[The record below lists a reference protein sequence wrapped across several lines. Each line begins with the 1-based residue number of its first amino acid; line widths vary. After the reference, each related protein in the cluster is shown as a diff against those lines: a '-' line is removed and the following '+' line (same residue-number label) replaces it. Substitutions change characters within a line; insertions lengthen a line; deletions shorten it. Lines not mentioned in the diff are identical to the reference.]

1 MRFKKYYKDI
11 LSLVSAILLLGTT
24 ILINKYDVK
33 QLYREFAGLRLKVD
47 AQEKVIEGLEDRVNV
62 LVVQNQRL
70 LFDLDKH
77 NETRGS
83 ENALLLGRLKDLEY
97 KVEVLSM
104 KSTIT
109 NNGKVFNDRFEFV
122 DKQENRIGWYE
133 NNGQVLV
140 AWKDDYLTT
149 KKVNVNTIGEIN
161 LVPKIKKLDKDE
173 FVSYIDESYL
183 GGITIR
189 GRGEVQKIEPPR
201 NQFSFGPFIGVAYN
215 GVTGLTEPI
224 VGIGVSYNL
233 IKVWDW
239 RWFFSLFI
247 FINEEILHYEH

>member
-1 MRFKKYYKDI
+1 MQFKKYYKDI
-11 LSLVSAILLLGTT
+11 LSLVASLSLLGTVYFV
-24 ILINKYDVK
+24 NHYDIK
-33 QLYREFAGLRLKVD
+33 QLYREFAGLRLKVQS
-47 AQEKVIEGLEDRVNV
+47 QEKQINILEDRVD
-62 LVVQNQRL
+62 LLAKQNQDL
-70 LFDLDKH
+70 LYELREH

-83 ENALLLGRLKDLEY
+83 ENALLLERLKDLEY

-104 KSTIT
+104 KSTLS
-109 NNGKVFNDRFEFV
+109 NGKVFNDRFEFS
-122 DKQENRIGWYE
+122 DKQVNRVGQYE
-133 NNGQVLV
+133 TKGQVLV
-140 AWKDDYLTT
+140 AWKDDYLAT

-161 LVPKIKKLDKDE
+161 LSPKIEKINKDE
-173 FVSYIDESYL
+173 FVSFIDETYI

-239 RWFFSLFI
+239 R
-247 FINEEILHYEH
+247 

>member
-11 LSLVSAILLLGTT
+11 LSLVSALLLLGTT

-83 ENALLLGRLKDLEY
+83 ENALLIKKLQDLEY

-104 KSTIT
+104 KTTLS
-109 NNGKVFNDRFEFV
+109 NGKVFN
-122 DKQENRIGWYE
+122 EN
-133 NNGQVLV
+133 
-140 AWKDDYLTT
+140 T
-149 KKVNVNTIGEIN
+149 KI
-161 LVPKIKKLDKDE
+161 
-173 FVSYIDESYL
+173 
-183 GGITIR
+183 
-189 GRGEVQKIEPPR
+189 
-201 NQFSFGPFIGVAYN
+201 
-215 GVTGLTEPI
+215 
-224 VGIGVSYNL
+224 
-233 IKVWDW
+233 
-239 RWFFSLFI
+239 
-247 FINEEILHYEH
+247 ILHKKSLSLRNITKSFWSPLESLWKLWNVV

>member
-11 LSLVSAILLLGTT
+11 LSLVASLSLLGTVYFV
-24 ILINKYDVK
+24 NHYDIK
-33 QLYREFAGLRLKVD
+33 QLYREFATLKLKVQS
-47 AQEKVIEGLEDRVNV
+47 QEKVIEGLEDRVNV

-70 LFDLDKH
+70 LNDLEEH
-77 NETRGS
+77 NKNRGN
-83 ENALLLGRLKDLEY
+83 ENALLLERLQDLEY

-104 KSTIT
+104 KNTLSG
-109 NNGKVFNDRFEFV
+109 GKVFNDRFEFT
-122 DKQENRIGWYE
+122 DKQVNRVGQYE
-133 NNGQVLV
+133 TKGQVLV

-161 LVPKIKKLDKDE
+161 VVPKIKKLDKDE

-189 GRGEVQKIEPPR
+189 GQGEVQKIEPPR

-215 GVTGLTEPI
+215 NVTGLTEPI
-224 VGIGVSYNL
+224 IGIGVSYNL
-233 IKVWDW
+233 IKIWDW
-239 RWFFSLFI
+239 R
-247 FINEEILHYEH
+247 

>member
-11 LSLVSAILLLGTT
+11 LSLVGAVLLLGTT

-33 QLYREFAGLRLKVD
+33 QLYREFATLRLKVD
-47 AQEKVIEGLEDRVNV
+47 AQEKVINGLEDRVNL

-70 LFDLDKH
+70 LLDLDKH
-77 NETRGS
+77 NKTRGS
-83 ENALLLGRLKDLEY
+83 ENVLLLERLYDLEQ
-97 KVEVLSM
+97 KVEILSSKPLVSM
-104 KSTIT
+104 T
-109 NNGKVFNDRFEFV
+109 NGKVFNDRFEFT
-122 DKQENRIGWYE
+122 DKQVNRIGQYE
-133 NNGQVLV
+133 TKGQVLV
-140 AWKDDYLTT
+140 AWKDDYLAT

-161 LVPKIKKLDKDE
+161 LSPKIEKLDKDK
-173 FVSYIDESYL
+173 FVSYIDDVYL

-189 GRGEVQKIEPPR
+189 GRGEIQQIEPPR

-239 RWFFSLFI
+239 R
-247 FINEEILHYEH
+247 

>member
-1 MRFKKYYKDI
+1 MQFKKYYKDI
-11 LSLVSAILLLGTT
+11 LSLVASLSLLGTVYFV
-24 ILINKYDVK
+24 NHYDIK
-33 QLYREFAGLRLKVD
+33 QLYREFAGLRLKVQS
-47 AQEKVIEGLEDRVNV
+47 QEKQINILEDRVD
-62 LVVQNQRL
+62 LLAKQNQDL
-70 LFDLDKH
+70 LYELREH

-83 ENALLLGRLKDLEY
+83 ENALLLERLKDLEY

-104 KSTIT
+104 KSTLS
-109 NNGKVFNDRFEFV
+109 NGKVFNDRFEFS
-122 DKQENRIGWYE
+122 DKQVNRVGQYE
-133 NNGQVLV
+133 TKGQVLV
-140 AWKDDYLTT
+140 AWKADYLAT

-161 LVPKIKKLDKDE
+161 LSPKIEKINKNE
-173 FVSYIDESYL
+173 FVSFIDETYV

-215 GVTGLTEPI
+215 NATGLTEPI

-239 RWFFSLFI
+239 R
-247 FINEEILHYEH
+247 

>member
-11 LSLVSAILLLGTT
+11 LSLVGTLLLLGTT

-33 QLYREFAGLRLKVD
+33 QLYREFATLSFKVN
-47 AQEKVIEGLEDRVNV
+47 AQEKEIEGLEDKVST
-62 LVVQNQRL
+62 LIVQNQRL
-70 LFDLDKH
+70 LNDLEQH

-83 ENALLLGRLKDLEY
+83 ENALLMQKIQDLEY
-97 KVEVLSM
+97 KFEVLSM

-122 DKQENRIGWYE
+122 DKQENRIGKYE
-133 NNGQVLV
+133 TNGQVLV
-140 AWKDDYLTT
+140 AWKDDYLAT

-161 LVPKIKKLDKDE
+161 VIPKIKKLDKDE
-173 FVSYIDESYL
+173 FVSYIDETYL

-189 GRGEVQKIEPPR
+189 GQGDVQKIEPPR

-224 VGIGVSYNL
+224 IGVGVSYNL
-233 IKVWDW
+233 IKIWDW
-239 RWFFSLFI
+239 R
-247 FINEEILHYEH
+247 

>member
-62 LVVQNQRL
+62 LGVQNQRL

-83 ENALLLGRLKDLEY
+83 ENALLMQKIQDLEY
-97 KVEVLSM
+97 KFEVLSM

-109 NNGKVFNDRFEFV
+109 NNGKVFNDRFEFTY
-122 DKQENRIGWYE
+122 KQENRIGNYE
-133 NNGQVLV
+133 TKGQVLV
-140 AWKDDYLTT
+140 AWKDDYLAT

-173 FVSYIDESYL
+173 FVSYIDETYL

-215 GVTGLTEPI
+215 NATGLTEPI

-239 RWFFSLFI
+239 R
-247 FINEEILHYEH
+247 

>member
-11 LSLVSAILLLGTT
+11 LSIVSAFLLLGTT

-33 QLYREFAGLRLKVD
+33 QLYREFATLRLKVN
-47 AQEKVIEGLEDRVNV
+47 AQEKEIKSLEDRVNV

-70 LFDLDKH
+70 ITDLEEH

-83 ENALLLGRLKDLEY
+83 ENALLMEKLQDLEY

-104 KSTIT
+104 KSTLS
-109 NNGKVFNDRFEFV
+109 NGKVFNDRFEFT
-122 DKQENRIGWYE
+122 DKQVNRVGQYE
-133 NNGQVLV
+133 TKGQVLV

-161 LVPKIKKLDKDE
+161 LSPKIEKLNKDE
-173 FVSYIDESYL
+173 FVSYIDETYI

-215 GVTGLTEPI
+215 NVTGLTEPI
-224 VGIGVSYNL
+224 IGIGVSYNL

-239 RWFFSLFI
+239 R
-247 FINEEILHYEH
+247 

>member
-11 LSLVSAILLLGTT
+11 FSIVSAVLLLGTT

-33 QLYREFAGLRLKVD
+33 QLYREFATLRLKVD
-47 AQEKVIEGLEDRVNV
+47 AQEKEIKSLEDRVNV

-70 LFDLDKH
+70 ITDLEEH

-83 ENALLLGRLKDLEY
+83 ENALLMEKLQDLEY

-104 KSTIT
+104 KSTLS
-109 NNGKVFNDRFEFV
+109 NGKVFNDRFEFT
-122 DKQENRIGWYE
+122 DKQVNRVGQYE
-133 NNGQVLV
+133 TKGQVLV
-140 AWKDDYLTT
+140 AWKDDYLAT

-161 LVPKIKKLDKDE
+161 LSPKIEKINRNE
-173 FVSYIDESYL
+173 FVSFIDETYV

-215 GVTGLTEPI
+215 NATGLTEPI

-239 RWFFSLFI
+239 R
-247 FINEEILHYEH
+247 

>member
-1 MRFKKYYKDI
+1 MRFKNYYKDI
-11 LSLVSAILLLGTT
+11 LSIVSAVLLLGTT

-33 QLYREFAGLRLKVD
+33 QLYREFATLRLKVD
-47 AQEKVIEGLEDRVNV
+47 AQEKEIKSLEDRVNL

-70 LFDLDKH
+70 ITDLEEH

-83 ENALLLGRLKDLEY
+83 ENALLLERLYDLEQ
-97 KVEVLSM
+97 KVEILSSKPLVSM
-104 KSTIT
+104 T
-109 NNGKVFNDRFEFV
+109 NGKVFNDRFEFT
-122 DKQENRIGWYE
+122 DKQVNRVGQYE
-133 NNGQVLV
+133 TKGQVLV
-140 AWKDDYLTT
+140 AWKDDYLAT

-161 LVPKIKKLDKDE
+161 LSPKIEKLNKDE
-173 FVSYIDESYL
+173 FVSYIDETYV

-215 GVTGLTEPI
+215 NVTGLTEPI
-224 VGIGVSYNL
+224 IGIGVSYNL

-239 RWFFSLFI
+239 R
-247 FINEEILHYEH
+247 

>member
-11 LSLVSAILLLGTT
+11 LSLVGAVLLLGTT

-33 QLYREFAGLRLKVD
+33 QLYREFATLSLKVN
-47 AQEKVIEGLEDRVNV
+47 AQEKEIEGLEDKIST
-62 LVVQNQRL
+62 LIVQNQRL
-70 LFDLDKH
+70 LNDLEQH
-77 NETRGS
+77 NETRGN
-83 ENALLLGRLKDLEY
+83 ENVLLLERLYDLEQ
-97 KVEVLSM
+97 KVEILSSKPLVSM
-104 KSTIT
+104 TK
-109 NNGKVFNDRFEFV
+109 GKVFNDRFEFE
-122 DKQENRIGWYE
+122 DKQVNRIGQYE
-133 NNGQVLV
+133 TKGQVLV
-140 AWKDDYLTT
+140 AWRDDYLTT

-161 LVPKIKKLDKDE
+161 LSPKIEKLDKDK
-173 FVSYIDESYL
+173 FVSYIDETYL

-189 GRGEVQKIEPPR
+189 GRGEIQQIEPPR

-239 RWFFSLFI
+239 R
-247 FINEEILHYEH
+247 

>member
-70 LFDLDKH
+70 LLDLDKH
-77 NETRGS
+77 NETRGN
-83 ENALLLGRLKDLEY
+83 ENALLLKRLYDLEN
-97 KVEVLSM
+97 KVEILSSKPLVSM
-104 KSTIT
+104 TKS
-109 NNGKVFNDRFEFV
+109 KVFNDRFEFT
-122 DKQENRIGWYE
+122 DKQVNRVGQYE
-133 NNGQVLV
+133 TKGQVLV
-140 AWKDDYLTT
+140 AWRDDYLTT

-161 LVPKIKKLDKDE
+161 LTPKIKKLDKDE
-173 FVSYIDESYL
+173 FISYIDESYL

-189 GRGEVQKIEPPR
+189 GQGEVQKIEPPR
-201 NQFSFGPFIGVAYN
+201 NQLSIGPFIGVAYN
-215 GVTGLTEPI
+215 NTTGLTEPV
-224 VGIGVSYNL
+224 VGIGVTYNL
-233 IKVWDW
+233 LKIWDW
-239 RWFFSLFI
+239 R
-247 FINEEILHYEH
+247 

>member
-11 LSLVSAILLLGTT
+11 LSIVGAVLLLGTT
-24 ILINKYDVK
+24 IFINKNDVK
-33 QLYREFAGLRLKVD
+33 QLYREFATLTLKVN
-47 AQEKVIEGLEDRVNV
+47 AQEKQIEGLEDKVST
-62 LVVQNQRL
+62 LIVQNQRL
-70 LFDLDKH
+70 LNDLEQH

-83 ENALLLGRLKDLEY
+83 ENLLLLERLKDLEY

-104 KSTIT
+104 KNTLSS
-109 NNGKVFNDRFEFV
+109 GKVFNDRFEFT
-122 DKQENRIGWYE
+122 DKQVNRVGQYE
-133 NNGQVLV
+133 TKGQVLV
-140 AWKDDYLTT
+140 AWKDDYLAT

-161 LVPKIKKLDKDE
+161 VVPKIKKLDKDE

-189 GRGEVQKIEPPR
+189 GQGEVQKIEPPR

-215 GVTGLTEPI
+215 NSTGLTEPI
-224 VGIGVSYNL
+224 IGIGVSYNL

-239 RWFFSLFI
+239 R
-247 FINEEILHYEH
+247 

>member
-11 LSLVSAILLLGTT
+11 LSLVGALLLLGTT

-33 QLYREFAGLRLKVD
+33 QLYCEFATLSLKVN
-47 AQEKVIEGLEDRVNV
+47 AQEKKIEGLEDKVSV
-62 LVVQNQRL
+62 LIVQNQRL
-70 LFDLDKH
+70 LKDLDEH

-83 ENALLLGRLKDLEY
+83 ENALLMQKIQDLEY
-97 KVEVLSM
+97 KFEVLSM

-122 DKQENRIGWYE
+122 DKQENRIGRYVT
-133 NNGQVLV
+133 NGQVLV
-140 AWKDDYLTT
+140 AWKDDYLAT

-161 LVPKIKKLDKDE
+161 VIPKIKKLDKDE
-173 FVSYIDESYL
+173 FVSYIDETYL

-189 GRGEVQKIEPPR
+189 GQGDVQKIEPPR

-215 GVTGLTEPI
+215 GATGLTEPI
-224 VGIGVSYNL
+224 VGVGVSYNL

-239 RWFFSLFI
+239 R
-247 FINEEILHYEH
+247 